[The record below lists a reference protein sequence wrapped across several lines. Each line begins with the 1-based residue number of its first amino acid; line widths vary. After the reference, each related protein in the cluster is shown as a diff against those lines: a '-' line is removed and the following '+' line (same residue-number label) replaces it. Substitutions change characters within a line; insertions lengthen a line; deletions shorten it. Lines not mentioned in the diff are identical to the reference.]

1 MSGDASDAY
10 NRDMQT
16 EDEELAA
23 GMELSHAVKT
33 SEVLS
38 EATVK
43 LIGDRATICQ
53 TVQLL
58 AFIRNLIRNGA
69 KRSITVDVCGKV
81 NGGKLLFDV
90 NGMEIP
96 DLIAPD
102 RMEID

>member
-1 MSGDASDAY
+1 MEVEETEELSPELVPSDAVK
-10 NRDMQT
+10 NS
-16 EDEELAA
+16 EILA
-23 GMELSHAVKT
+23 
-33 SEVLS
+33 

-43 LIGDRATICQ
+43 LIGDRATVCQ
-53 TVQLL
+53 VVQLL
-58 AFIRNLIRNGA
+58 AFVRNAIRSGA
-69 KRSITVDVCGKV
+69 KKTISVDLCRKV